1 MAIPEGFR
9 QIHRLRLALR
19 WGDMD
24 VLGHVNNT
32 EYFRYFEQA
41 RVELFDELGFSVLP
55 DATGPVIINAHCTF
69 LKQLRYPGDI
79 EVITYAGA
87 PGRSSFE
94 MRHEVRRI
102 DEPEVLIAEGGVKV
116 VWVDRQ
122 AEKSVPLPESVRE
135 LLRISDAV

>member
-1 MAIPEGFR
+1 MAIPNGYQR
-9 QIHRLRLALR
+9 IHRLQLKLR

-41 RVELFDELGFSVLP
+41 RVEIFDEVGCSVLP

-69 LKQLRYPGDI
+69 LRQLRYPGEI

-87 PGRSSFE
+87 AGRSSFE
-94 MRHEVRRI
+94 MLHEIRRI
-102 DEPEVLIAEGGVKV
+102 DEPHVLIAEGGVKV

-122 AEKSVPLPESVRE
+122 AEKSVPLPDEVRKT
-135 LLRISDAV
+135 LQL

>member
-9 QIHRLRLALR
+9 LIRRLPLKLR

-41 RVELFDELGFSVLP
+41 RVEIFDKLGFSVLP

-69 LKQLRYPGDI
+69 LKQLRYPGEID
-79 EVITYAGA
+79 VITYAGN

-94 MRHEVRRI
+94 MLHEVRRI
-102 DEPEVLIAEGGVKV
+102 DEPEVLVAEGGVKV

-122 AEKSVPLPESVRE
+122 AEKSVALPEEVRRM
-135 LLRISDAV
+135 LQLAAG

>member
-1 MAIPEGFR
+1 MAIPEGYR
-9 QIHRLRLALR
+9 QIHRIQLALR

-41 RVELFDELGFSVLP
+41 RVEIFDELGCSVLP

-69 LKQLRYPGDI
+69 LRQLRYPGQI
-79 EVITYAGA
+79 EVVTFAGA

-94 MRHEVRRI
+94 MLHEVRRI
-102 DEPEVLIAEGGVKV
+102 DDPDLLIAEGGVKV
-116 VWVDRQ
+116 VWVDRR
-122 AEKSVPLPESVRE
+122 AEKSVPLPDEIRQK
-135 LLRISDAV
+135 LLPLA

>member
-1 MAIPEGFR
+1 MAIPDGYQR
-9 QIHRLRLALR
+9 IHRLQLKLR

-41 RVELFDELGFSVLP
+41 RVEIFDELGFSVLP

-69 LKQLRYPGDI
+69 LRQLRYPGEI
-79 EVITYAGA
+79 EIITYAGA

-94 MRHEVRRI
+94 MLHEVRRI
-102 DEPEVLIAEGGVKV
+102 DEPDVLIAEGGVKV
-116 VWVDRQ
+116 VWVDRL
-122 AEKSVPLPESVRE
+122 AEKSVSLPAEVKQMLQIGSG
-135 LLRISDAV
+135 